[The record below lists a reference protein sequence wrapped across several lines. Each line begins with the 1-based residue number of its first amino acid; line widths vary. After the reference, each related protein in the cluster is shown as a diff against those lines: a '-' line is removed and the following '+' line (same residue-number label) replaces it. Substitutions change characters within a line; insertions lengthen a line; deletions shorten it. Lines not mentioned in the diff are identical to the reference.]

1 MSVTL
6 DFSYLKSL
14 TRDDSVFEKTLLT
27 GAFSDI
33 DQKMEQLKA
42 SWEAADGSGV
52 RQAAHSLVSLCAI
65 AGMPSVEQKT
75 RGLDQIFA
83 DRVFH
88 PEQAPLFQEIM
99 ADWESARPQ
108 LMEVISSY

>member
-6 DFSYLKSL
+6 DFTYLKSL
-14 TRDDSVFEKTLLT
+14 TRDDKVFEKTLLT

-33 DQKMEQLKA
+33 DLKMVQLKEA
-42 SWEAADGSGV
+42 WETSDGPGV

-88 PEQAPLFQEIM
+88 PEQAPLFEDIM
-99 ADWESARPQ
+99 QDWQDARPK
-108 LMEVISSY
+108 LMEMLSSY